1 MAEAEKEQG
10 RGGGFFVK
18 YLVIGIIVAI
28 CILVVVGITILV
40 YNSMRSGP
48 SAKAEEGK
56 EGVDDEPMKI
66 EKELIDISDEFRIP
80 TRDGGMVMLKVAL
93 GVSTTETKRIV
104 EANLAKVY
112 DAINTFFIKRD
123 RPQIQADFIKTGI
136 LRLHSQ
142 LVRDVN
148 SALKNEIGIEKS
160 WFSDDVKQEV
170 VSVYFKSFLT
180 TGGN

>member
-10 RGGGFFVK
+10 RGGSFFVK
-18 YLVIGIIVAI
+18 YIVIGIIVVI
-28 CILVVVGITILV
+28 NILLVAGVSLFV

-48 SAKAEEGK
+48 TATAEEGK
-56 EGVDDEPMKI
+56 EGSGEEPQKT
-66 EKELIDISDEFRIP
+66 EKELVDIAEEFRIP
-80 TRDGGMVMLKVAL
+80 TRDDGMVILKVAL
-93 GVSTTETKRIV
+93 GVSTSETKRIV

-123 RPQIQADFIKTGI
+123 RPQIQADFIKTGKN
-136 LRLHSQ
+136 RLHSQ
-142 LVRDVN
+142 LVRDIN
-148 SALKNEIGIEKS
+148 TALKNELGIERS
-160 WFSDDVKQEV
+160 WFSDDIKQEV